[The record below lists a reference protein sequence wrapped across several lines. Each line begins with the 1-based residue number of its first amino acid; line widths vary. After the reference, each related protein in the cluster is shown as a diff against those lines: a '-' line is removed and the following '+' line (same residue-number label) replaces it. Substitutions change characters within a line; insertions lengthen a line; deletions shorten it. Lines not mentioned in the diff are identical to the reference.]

1 MTNFVTVARGL
12 ALALILGAGVA
23 SIASANMIVPAKDTE
38 GTITA
43 IDAQKGEVTVAGK
56 TFLAAASDL
65 RSLNVGDDVRVQYIE
80 SGKGL
85 LAMWF
90 SWPRPHTDDTYVG
103 E

>member
-1 MTNFVTVARGL
+1 MTNFVTTARGL
-12 ALALILGAGVA
+12 ALALILGAGLAPVA
-23 SIASANMIVPAKDTE
+23 NANMIVPAKDTE
-38 GTITA
+38 GTVTA
-43 IDAQKGEVTVAGK
+43 IDTQRGEVTVAGK
-56 TFLAAASDL
+56 TFSAAASDL
-65 RSLNVGDDVRVQYIE
+65 RSLNIGDEVRVQYIE